1 MIIKVSNCEYDKLDK
16 LQLKSNSFTLYI
28 QCFKKFNSSRD
39 IYEFKTNTSKVYVNS
54 SNVVKVMIPDY
65 ESLSET
71 SSIEDIIHE
80 AIEDNVSIVKLVFV
94 GY

>member
-1 MIIKVSNCEYDKLDK
+1 MIIKVSNCEYDKVDK
-16 LQLKSNSFTLYI
+16 VELKSNSFTLYI

-54 SNVVKVMIPDY
+54 NSVVKVMIPDY

-71 SSIEDIIHE
+71 SSLEDIIHE
-80 AIEDNVSIVKLVFV
+80 AIEDDLSIVKLVFV

>member
-1 MIIKVSNCEYDKLDK
+1 MNSNVS
-16 LQLKSNSFTLYI
+16 
-28 QCFKKFNSSRD
+28 
-39 IYEFKTNTSKVYVNS
+39 S